1 MMINKFCKGV
11 LCLSLLLSTAIGAQ
25 AQNVKLTPEFCQA
38 VQQYDVVQTFYDGM
52 AAVLKNGN
60 WGYINT
66 DGKEVIPCQIPMQF
80 DVCIDR
86 DDYGFYRD
94 NGYVRNFCEG
104 MVAVAKET
112 SGAKHNYERTLKWGY
127 MNREGQLVVD
137 YIYDEAADF
146 SEGVAWVANDDFQ
159 GFIDKSG
166 KRVLNGA
173 NYFVSDAG
181 MLNYTFKDGLACVA
195 KMDEEGNA
203 KYGYINK
210 QGEEV
215 IPCTYDAA
223 GPFSEGKAAVGV
235 YKEENVDAIY
245 PYVYSYLNT
254 EGKVLFSCD
263 EGLKA
268 GDFHEGMAWVTA
280 NAQQYG
286 FIDTTGTLVIPLRY
300 FTDEVAMPKF
310 IADFHE
316 GYTLSGME
324 DFEGTEAVIYYRLMD
339 KMMVRPSFRVEGPV
353 CEGVALNSANKQFGF
368 IKPDGTQV
376 IPCQFDYTPACV
388 SGDLISSS
396 YRFSQGVAAVR
407 KNSKWGYID
416 LQGHSTF

>member
-1 MMINKFCKGV
+1 MMINKLCKGAF
-11 LCLSLLLSTAIGAQ
+11 CLSLLLSPVIGAQ
-25 AQNVKLTPEFCQA
+25 AQYVTITPQFTQA
-38 VQQYDVVQTFYDGM
+38 VNQYEVVQTFYDGM

-60 WGYINT
+60 WGYINAE
-66 DGKEVIPCQIPMQF
+66 GKEVIPCQFSKQY

-94 NGYVRNFCEG
+94 NGYVRNFNEG
-104 MVAVAKET
+104 MVAVPKET
-112 SGAKHNYERTLKWGY
+112 SGAKHNYERVLKWGY

-146 SEGVAWVANDDFQ
+146 SEGVAWVANENFQ
-159 GFIDKSG
+159 GFIDKNG
-166 KRVLNGA
+166 NQVLNGA
-173 NYFVSDAG
+173 TYFVPDAG
-181 MLNYTFKDGLACVA
+181 MLNYTFHNGLACVV
-195 KMDEEGNA
+195 KMDDEGNA

-210 QGEEV
+210 QGAEV
-215 IPCTYDAA
+215 VPCIFDAA
-223 GPFSEGKAAVGV
+223 NPFSEGKASVGT
-235 YKEENVDAIY
+235 YKEDNADAIF
-245 PYVYSYLNT
+245 PYVYSYINT
-254 EGKVLFSCD
+254 EGKVLFSCP

-280 NAQQYG
+280 DAQQYG
-286 FIDTTGTLVIPLRY
+286 FIDTTGTQVIPMRY

-310 IADFHE
+310 IADFSE

-324 DFEGTEAVIYYRLMD
+324 DFVGTESVIYYRLMD

-353 CEGVALNSANKQFGF
+353 CEGVALNSSNKKFGF

-407 KNSKWGYID
+407 CNGKWGYID